1 MIHGLESDFA
11 ERLDRIWKKIPG
23 TNVLLRYLFTI
34 YAIVDGTPIQ
44 DTDVPDIH
52 FAA

>member
-1 MIHGLESDFA
+1 MTHGLESAFA
-11 ERLDRIWKKIPG
+11 ERLDGILKKIPG
-23 TNVLLRYLFTI
+23 AIFLQRYFFTI
-34 YAIVDGTPIQ
+34 YAIVDGTPSQ